1 MEFMKKTIG
10 IFSTKQGHQS
20 IAEAIKEKI
29 EREAKDRYQVKIF
42 YTKLLLEL
50 VYDSF
55 YRLAPSALK
64 FPYDLSIKIVE
75 KDTELKKLVYYHFF
89 QTTYKSSLQFVK
101 KNQIDLAISCYFP
114 FGPTL
119 EKIQSKMGV
128 PYLNI
133 ITDPRT
139 IHPWQISPQA
149 QSNFFFDQ
157 TAIANFHK
165 QCQATVSGWFVGDK
179 YEKNYDKEK
188 VKQELKI
195 KEDLVFLIVSGSEGS
210 GAILKILP
218 SLINCPKP
226 LRVFV
231 ACGKNQALYQNV
243 LGIKKSLASFGQS
256 KALITPLSFTKD
268 MRLYM
273 QAADLIIG
281 KAGPNTLFESV
292 ATLTPFFAITHM
304 VQEEGNLDI
313 IKEKHLGYVEEK
325 AEMANKKLL
334 EIINHPEQL
343 KVFQKSLIDLKKYN
357 QQSGKILIAKI
368 DQIFQEQE
376 AKII

>member
-1 MEFMKKTIG
+1 MKKTIG

-29 EREAKDRYQVKIF
+29 EREANDRYQVKIF

-50 VYDSF
+50 LFDSI
-55 YRLAPSALK
+55 YRFAPSSLK
-64 FPYDLSIKIVE
+64 FPYDLSVKIVE
-75 KDTELKKLVYYHFF
+75 KDAELSKLIFYKFF
-89 QTTYKSSLQFVK
+89 QETYKSSLQFVK
-101 KNQIDLAISCYFP
+101 KNQIDLAINCYFP

-119 EKIQSKMGV
+119 DKIQNKMAI
-128 PYLNI
+128 PHLNI

-157 TAIANFHK
+157 TAIAHFHK
-165 QCQATVSGWFVGDK
+165 QCQAAISGWFVNDK
-179 YEKNYDKEK
+179 YEKSYDKEK
-188 VKQELKI
+188 VKEELKI
-195 KEDLVFLIVSGSEGS
+195 KEDLVFLIVSGSDGS
-210 GAILKILP
+210 TAILKILP

-231 ACGKNQALYQNV
+231 ACGKNSTLYNNIV
-243 LGIKKSLASFGQS
+243 GIKKSLTLFSQS
-256 KALITPLSFTKD
+256 KAVITPLGFTKD
-268 MRLYM
+268 MHLYM
-273 QAADLIIG
+273 QVADLIIG

-325 AEMANKKLL
+325 AEIANNKIL

-343 KVFQKSLIDLKKYN
+343 KVFQKSLTDLKKYN
-357 QQSGKILIAKI
+357 QQSGKILINKI

-376 AKII
+376 TKII

>member
-1 MEFMKKTIG
+1 MKKTIG

-29 EREAKDRYQVKIF
+29 ERAANDRYQVKIF
-42 YTKLLLEL
+42 YTKLLLEQP
-50 VYDSF
+50 YNFF
-55 YRLAPSALK
+55 YRFAPSSFK
-64 FPYDLSIKIVE
+64 FPYNLSVKIVE
-75 KDTELKKLVYYHFF
+75 KDAELKKLIFYHFF
-89 QTTYKSSLQFVK
+89 QTTYRSSLQFTK
-101 KNQIDLAISCYFP
+101 KNEIDLAISCYFP
-114 FGPTL
+114 FSPTL
-119 EKIQSKMGV
+119 EKIQNKMGI

-139 IHPWQISPQA
+139 IHPWQISTQA

-165 QCQATVSGWFVGDK
+165 QCQAAVSGWFVSDK

-195 KEDLVFLIVSGSEGS
+195 KEDLVFLIVSGSDGS
-210 GAILKILP
+210 EAILKILP
-218 SLINCPKP
+218 SLINCQKP

-231 ACGKNQALYQNV
+231 ACGKNQALYKNV
-243 LGIKKSLASFGQS
+243 LGVKKSLTLFGQS
-256 KALITPLSFTKD
+256 KAVITPLGFTQD
-268 MRLYM
+268 MHLYM

-325 AEMANKKLL
+325 AEIANDKLL
-334 EIINHPEQL
+334 KIINRPEQL

-357 QQSGKILIAKI
+357 QQSGKILIRKI
-368 DQIFQEQE
+368 DQIFQEQQ